1 MKFRIAFQIIVVI
14 YQYIM
19 ETLSRY
25 KTVSMFSL
33 CRFVGYLNEC
43 LKSRREISEIFRLK
57 LNWKNNW
64 EEEDIELI

>member
-1 MKFRIAFQIIVVI
+1 MKFRISFQIIVVI
-14 YQYIM
+14 NQYIM

-57 LNWKNNW
+57 LNWKNNR